1 MAVLVGALVWLLV
14 GCSGLLWTI
23 AFTTDAGSMTVG
35 LAVWVFCF
43 VVPSTLAT
51 VIAYQLEEPP
61 PADGVEQRP
70 SGRYAAGD

>member
-1 MAVLVGALVWLLV
+1 MLVGALVWLLV

-51 VIAYQLEEPP
+51 VIAYQIEERST
-61 PADGVEQRP
+61 AGAVEQRP
-70 SGRYAAGD
+70 PGRYAAGG